1 MAGLCILWVKSWE
14 SSPYSETYGRSDS
27 ISNRNRSCEG
37 FNVKGRC
44 PDVSLFPLSLIL
56 RNHAGLLLISAETL
70 LSLPLCSLN
79 QKHQGERFLW
89 NPVTSLT
96 LNDNLSLIAPPNDI
110 QLFGKH
116 ITTYW
121 IFKEYHYHPLENHM
135 EMHMGVCGMENLNL
149 LSRWW
154 QARCTKTVYLS
165 IWLAAPVS
173 LEPSRCFQTI
183 VRPEERYDN
192 KQPEHESMI
201 YVQLK
206 WVMFVQFQRWR
217 WSNWV
222 QLSTY
227 TISSCVYWACCCL
240 TWFDSVT
247 V

>member
-1 MAGLCILWVKSWE
+1 MPRCQSLPSVINFEESCRITADFSWNAAR
-14 SSPYSETYGRSDS
+14 SPSVLAESETSRGAFPLKSSYQSDS
-27 ISNRNRSCEG
+27 KRQLKPDRYRPMTSNS
-37 FNVKGRC
+37 F
-44 PDVSLFPLSLIL
+44 S
-56 RNHAGLLLISAETL
+56 
-70 LSLPLCSLN
+70 
-79 QKHQGERFLW
+79 
-89 NPVTSLT
+89 
-96 LNDNLSLIAPPNDI
+96 
-110 QLFGKH
+110 KH

-135 EMHMGVCGMENLNL
+135 EMHMAVCGMENLNL

-173 LEPSRCFQTI
+173 LDPSHCSSDYCQAGGAIWQQT
-183 VRPEERYDN
+183 
-192 KQPEHESMI
+192 QPEHESTI

-227 TISSCVYWACCCL
+227 TVSRFVFWACCCL
-240 TWFDSVT
+240 TWFDSVII
-247 V
+247 